1 MTEALSAIYEVKIA
15 YNKQSKKGFAVSFDE
30 IFNKIVVLAE
40 ILSSQNSWPN
50 ARFSQSKTRIS
61 NKVNKYRAFKVI
73 KMRPATSPPLV
84 FDETSQ
90 STPSGATHGAQQK
103 PI

>member
-1 MTEALSAIYEVKIA
+1 MIHEVKIA
-15 YNKQSKKGFAVSFDE
+15 CNEQSKKGFAVSFDE

-40 ILSSQNSWPN
+40 ILSTQNSWPN

-61 NKVNKYRAFKVI
+61 IKVNKYRAFKVI
-73 KMRPATSPPLV
+73 NMCPVTSQLLV
-84 FDETSQ
+84 FDKTSQ